1 MNKLS
6 VTNEINSRKKSFAYA
21 LAGFKSIWRSEIN
34 FRIQVIATLMVLVLG
49 LFFNLKNAEWI
60 ALLICIG
67 MVLTAE
73 IFNTAIEQI
82 SNFISPEIRPEI
94 KLIKDIGASGVF
106 VVALSSAIIGCI
118 IFLPKLNQIIS

>member
-1 MNKLS
+1 MSKIS
-6 VTNEINSRKKSFAYA
+6 VSNGINSRKKCFAYA
-21 LAGFKSIWRSEIN
+21 LAGLKSIWRSEIN
-34 FRIQVIATLMVLVLG
+34 FKIQIIATLLVIVLG
-49 LFFNLKNAEWI
+49 FFFKLKNAEWI

-73 IFNTAIEQI
+73 IFNTAIDQI

-106 VVALSSAIIGCI
+106 VMALSSAIIGCI
-118 IFLPKLNQIIS
+118 IFLPKLNQIII

>member
-1 MNKLS
+1 MSKIS
-6 VTNEINSRKKSFAYA
+6 VSNGINSRKKSFAYA
-21 LAGFKSIWRSEIN
+21 LAGIKSIWRSEIN
-34 FRIQVIATLMVLVLG
+34 FKIQIIATLLVIVLG
-49 LFFNLKNAEWI
+49 FFFKLKNAEWI

-82 SNFISPEIRPEI
+82 SNFISPEIRSEI

-106 VVALSSAIIGCI
+106 VMALSSAIIGCI
-118 IFLPKLNQIIS
+118 IILPKLNQIII